1 MFPESDPGPYLV
13 VETHDSVR
21 HCCSWSHTLAAPPLL
36 TTDFAMSS
44 SWGSVRSVPD
54 DLSEEWEYIRRC
66 DCELLESC
74 FHATPNVSLQPKVKP
89 GTPRHSL
96 SVNHPN
102 PLISL
107 ETLFTRLEMKRRKA
121 ATEL

>member
-1 MFPESDPGPYLV
+1 MFSESDPGPYLI

-44 SWGSVRSVPD
+44 GWVSIHSVPS
-54 DLSEEWEYIRRC
+54 DLSEKWQHVRRC
-66 DCELLESC
+66 GYELLESC
-74 FHATPNVSLQPKVKP
+74 PHITSDAPSQLKVKS

-96 SVNHPN
+96 SMEHPD
-102 PLISL
+102 PFMSL
-107 ETLFTRLEMKRRKA
+107 EKLLTGMERKCRKA
-121 ATEL
+121 MTEQ